1 MHDSKQIRLSA
12 LARRGIGNASDKN
25 ALLEAG
31 DFYRERAEK
40 MFCAPLYVVAA
51 RYTKMRRHVDEFLR
65 DDVPTCALWREGF
78 YCTVQYCTVPTK

>member
-1 MHDSKQIRLSA
+1 MALFMMMMLKHAIKQIRLSA

-40 MFCAPLYVVAA
+40 MFCGPQLA
-51 RYTKMRRHVDEFLR
+51 RRATGGSVRATIQ
-65 DDVPTCALWREGF
+65 VPKVMTRG
-78 YCTVQYCTVPTK
+78 